1 MPDAASRH
9 ALRSLLGA
17 NSPEDREA
25 AWAEFLKQHSKLILH
40 TARRASAGHDDVMD
54 RYTHVLDRLRQDDF
68 RRLRSFSLN
77 GTGKFTTWLV
87 VVVRRLCID
96 HHRGLLGRPPGDPD
110 KTMNLEFIARRNL
123 AALLADDLDLDQ
135 IPEEASKRP
144 DADLIQRE
152 RADQLAAALAELAP
166 KDQLLLTLRYVDDHS
181 PEKVARMLGYSSR
194 FAVHRRLRSLLAT
207 LRRGLEA
214 RGFEP

>member
-1 MPDAASRH
+1 MRDDAPHPLHRLLH
-9 ALRSLLGA
+9 ARKG
-17 NSPEDREA
+17 EDGEA
-25 AWAEFLKQHSKLILH
+25 AWAEFLGQHSKLILH

-54 RYTHVLDRLRQDDF
+54 RYTYVLDRLREDDF
-68 RRLRSFSLN
+68 KRLRTFSLN

-96 HHRGLLGRPPGDPD
+96 HHRRSLGRPQANSDG
-110 KTMNLEFIARRNL
+110 TMDVEFIARRNL

-135 IPEEASKRP
+135 FPAEASQGP

-152 RADQLAAALAELAP
+152 RAEQLAAALAELAP
-166 KDQLLLTLRYVDDHS
+166 KDQLLPTLRYVDDHS
-181 PEKVARMLGYSSR
+181 PGRVARMLGYSSR
-194 FAVHRRLRSLLAT
+194 FAVHRRLKSLVAT
-207 LRRGLEA
+207 LRRRLED